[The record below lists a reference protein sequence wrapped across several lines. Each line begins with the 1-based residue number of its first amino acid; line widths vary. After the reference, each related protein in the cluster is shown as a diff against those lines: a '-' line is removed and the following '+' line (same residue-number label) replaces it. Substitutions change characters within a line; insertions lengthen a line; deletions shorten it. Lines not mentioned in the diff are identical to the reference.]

1 MHAWVYSMVAS
12 FKEHLGEQM
21 LYGGHNISVSN
32 NKTLSHNFNETFTVQ
47 LKFITPGYMHAQSV
61 ISSTRY
67 LHQS

>member
-47 LKFITPGYMHAQSV
+47 LKIYNPRLHAQSV